1 MAIVEWEK
9 DESVAIVKLNN
20 GGNPQNLSFADA
32 LNKTLEEVV
41 DDKSITALVL
51 TSTDLKIFSTGVD
64 VDWVTS
70 QMQENNVQK
79 VKDFMLGM
87 NSVFAKLLTY
97 PIPTIAAINGHAFG
111 NGAILSC
118 ACDFRFMRSD
128 RGYFCF
134 PEVDLGIPFLP
145 GMIAFIRKAI
155 PEYKFNEICLSG
167 KRVTAPELEEHHIIE
182 KACTNIDELM
192 SESIVYAKTFVK
204 KRGIFAELKK
214 RLYGHIIEIMENKD
228 IIVLESSTLFVED

>member
-20 GGNPQNLSFADA
+20 GGNPQNLAFADA
-32 LNKTLEEVV
+32 LNKTLEEIIE
-41 DDKSITALVL
+41 DKSTTAMVL
-51 TSTDLKIFSTGVD
+51 TSSDSKIFSTGVD

-70 QMQENNVQK
+70 QMQENNVRK

-134 PEVDLGIPFLP
+134 PEVDVGIPFLP

-167 KRVTAPELEEHHIIE
+167 RRVTAPELEEHNIIE
-182 KACTNIDELM
+182 KACPNIDELM
-192 SESIVYAKTFVK
+192 SESIAYAKTFVK

-214 RLYGHIIEIMENKD
+214 RLYRHIIEIMENKD
-228 IIVLESSTLFVED
+228 IAVLESSTLFVKG